1 MLKINRVSELFY
13 MVDDAT
19 RLTIWTDKRHRRR
32 GRWYED
38 NMLEAQA
45 RLDQDAPLA
54 VWTSRD
60 GSAAVA
66 RLTDGVSVEELLA
79 WAEDLDRLYYEKGR
93 VAFER

>member
-13 MVDDAT
+13 LVDDAT

-66 RLTDGVSVEELLA
+66 RLVDDVTVEQLLT
-79 WAEDLDRLYYEKGR
+79 WAEGLDRLYYEQGR
-93 VAFER
+93 MAFER